1 MDINEGTLNP
11 AGPALAQA
19 PISGNFDATTNSTGA
34 GIQSLGQ
41 TIAVPTGFTSAV
53 LSWSDRI
60 QNFSSGG
67 FLDPS
72 QEIRVRLLTAT
83 GEQIGELFSTNPG
96 DAAIQLGPNARSA
109 DLTSL
114 LQGYD
119 GQSVVIQFENQ
130 NTANYQNLTLDDV
143 SLLFVAPPQVTHS
156 LLVETNGAGSTK
168 FKGSVGNRSALS
180 GLATNADGVTEI
192 GGDVTIVDGAVA
204 FGDAVIL
211 TSDLTVSTSGIGGTV
226 TFADTVDAA
235 PGSEAG
241 QSVFTSGGGAVSL
254 LGDAGT
260 VRRLRSLAIDA
271 SGDVLTDGDII
282 ALTDIGLSGA
292 DIAINGDLQAGIG
305 DISVD
310 ASGSVTI
317 GPDSSI
323 SGLAQPLDLLSQ
335 DFESFG
341 QGSTVSGA
349 NVVLT
354 EGWTNIINGS
364 GDDLDWTPDKGGT
377 PSRAGGTGP
386 LVDHTLGTSL
396 GTYLYVESSGTAA
409 PAKVARLI
417 SPTFDL
423 SNLSSGQAE
432 FYYHLFGSAMGSL
445 AVQASA
451 DGGVTWSGNLFTIS
465 GNQGDVW
472 RQATVDL
479 SDFLGSS
486 DVRLR
491 FEGTTG
497 TSFLSDMAIDDLAI
511 TGLTRD
517 DATDVTI
524 SAGSTVTIA
533 GDIKGADIEIRAAG
547 DVSVL
552 ASGSVTQAS
561 DLPDSPE
568 TDLLT
573 QDFEGFGQKSTVSGA
588 TVTLVEG
595 WINDSGD
602 DLDWTSDLGG
612 TPSRGGGTG
621 PLTDHTLGTAAGT
634 YLYVESSS
642 SGVGFPNK
650 VANLISPSIDL
661 SGTVNNQVEFY
672 HHLFGAAMG
681 SLTVQVSTDGGATW
695 SSDLYSVSGNQ
706 GDVWNKAQIDL
717 SAFDG
722 QSDVRLRLHA
732 VTGTNFTSDIAVD
745 DFRVFGDRILD
756 ELHIESE
763 TGSVTIAGE
772 IAGDSEI
779 HIEAAGDV
787 QFTSSSIVS
796 KVGPVTKGSPST
808 PSRIFGSTGTGLGA
822 NLYEIDPNTGA
833 RTLIGVTGMNHLGSL
848 AYDPNTDTLYGVGN
862 NSSNVSV
869 LVTLDLTTGAAT
881 TIGAV
886 GYSAGSGGLAFDPN
900 TNTLYHISLITLRK
914 INTATGAATIVGS
927 GSISNMDGL
936 AFDPNTNTLYAS
948 NSGTNSLYRINT
960 SNGQPTLIGA
970 YGVDVALTGLDFD
983 SSTNTIYL
991 SDFQTDRLYTVAPN
1005 TGAATPVGP
1014 AVTGFDIQGLAVI
1027 PGTPGTSLISTTPHI
1042 EVTSHGGGVTIE
1054 DGGQLLGGIGNV
1066 DLDATGDIA
1075 LTGISTTGHVTARST
1090 AGAILDGGDTRSDV
1104 DAATFTAEAVNGVGI
1119 DANALDTRIGNFE
1132 ATGGTGG
1139 VFLGNTGNLVVGSI
1153 GSLIGV
1159 STTNS
1164 DIGISATG
1172 TLSIA
1177 EAIQANG
1184 GSIDLVGDNASAP
1197 GAGVSILADIATSGT
1212 GTISITGTGGTGASD
1227 VGISHSFSGA
1237 EIQTVD
1243 GTITLTGFSAND
1255 DGVLVGLG
1263 TTIRTTG
1270 TGDITI
1276 AGTGGSSVG
1285 DNGVFMV
1292 GAGGLVTTVDGNIA
1306 IAGTVSGSDATLI
1319 AGGFAVRST
1328 GTGDI
1333 SISGTASGTPA
1344 GSTLSSGV
1352 AISSTGTEIS
1362 ASGGALSFTGSSI
1375 DDYGINIGLGTT
1387 ISNTG
1392 AGSITMTGTGGVQ
1405 STADGIS
1412 IAGLL
1417 LAEDGA
1423 IHLTGTSSGNDGVSV
1438 NGSSIFTVGVRT
1450 TGGDIVIDGVS
1461 GSPSVSSRGI
1471 ATSGVGDIRSID
1483 GDITLVGE
1491 SVGGSGIQVGT
1502 SFAIRATGSGDIDI
1516 TGTGGTNSGTAG
1528 VLVAGSSALV
1538 ESLDG
1543 TINLRGR
1550 SARDEGVLISSG
1562 GQVNATGTGDIF
1574 ISGTGA
1580 AFFGSNGVFVTSATS
1595 KVSTAGGSLSIDG
1608 QTQLDYAVLVN
1619 AGATVSTAGSGD
1631 LIVVG
1636 TGGTGSNST
1645 GVSVQSAG
1653 SRFLTENGDISIT
1666 GTSLGNEGV
1675 LLSGGGVIQSTG
1687 SGNVTVTG
1695 TSFATPSGSANG
1707 IGVLLTS
1714 SNSSIFAAGGDILVS
1729 GTAVQDG
1736 GVVLAV
1742 ATSIA
1747 NQAGGNITI
1756 RGTGGPGNGSGASSN
1771 GVLIQTN
1778 STFVSTV
1785 DGNIVLEGISSGDT
1799 GVSLINGT
1807 SIRATGSGDISI
1819 SGTGTLATGSTGLGV
1834 EILTNGSRVSTAG
1847 GDITIDGTS
1856 ANTHGVLINDNASL
1870 AATQSG
1876 NISITGTG
1884 GTNSISDGAVVAAS
1898 TSSVTVENGEIIL
1911 SGSGGRYGAIA
1922 SGSRLTSTGDGSI
1935 SVFGTSS
1942 NLYGVFLT
1950 SGASLTTLGSGDIEI
1965 VGTGA
1970 GTSTTDGV
1978 VVTGTTTLVST
1989 NDGDL
1994 LLSGTSGRYGA
2005 VVSGG
2010 RLITNGSGDIHVTG
2024 AGNISG
2030 VRVQLAGVVET
2041 TGTGGISL
2049 ETLPAA
2055 NGGIAIVNSG
2065 SRVTTQAGDIS
2076 LSSASGSLVVETLI
2090 ETTSGDITSSTSTVL
2105 MQSGSRIATA
2115 AGNIQL
2121 LAGGDITIHEISA
2134 GGDVTV
2140 SSASGTIHDRDA
2152 SPDIAGASVTLNG
2165 TLAPGLSPGV
2175 TQISGNFVVADQS
2188 RLFFELFGPTPGN
2201 TDNDHD
2207 QIKVVNGTVTIGAGV
2222 DLDIK
2227 LGTNIPANG
2236 DSFILIDNDG
2246 TDAVVGTFLGLE
2258 EGSIITADAIVEL
2271 GADSRRL
2278 FQISYKG
2285 GDGND
2290 VVITSLGVIGT
2301 TDVEIDPGFGT
2312 LVITDVDDNNS
2323 DDRLLVYI
2331 DGGEL
2336 VIRDNDNPLGTFI
2349 TGAVQN
2355 SLHEIR
2361 IDLSLFSGDLV
2372 VNLEDGDDILKL
2384 GDLSG
2389 LPGGILVDGGGGF
2402 DRIEMLKSLTLAPG
2416 SSLTLIG
2423 EQFRAQN
2430 IQIAASGRGDISISA
2445 QDHDEAGTGEG
2456 YIGVNLNNVDISTEA
2471 GNIFIEGQSGGD
2483 GSVNEGIRFVGG
2495 SLGTHSGL
2503 IFVDGTGGTGAF
2515 ANAGVVFYGGTN
2527 VSAGGD
2533 GSLTIFG
2540 TGGIG
2545 AGGAAGIVIN
2555 QGTTI
2560 STVNGDLSLYGWGGS
2575 GAGNQNVGVWS
2586 YGATIS
2592 SSGTGEVA
2600 ISGTGDG
2607 TGQNNSGVILAE
2619 TSISTNSGLLIVDGS
2634 GSSSGTSSNTGVEL
2648 LVGTSLLS
2656 GSGGITIQG
2665 TGGGTGSY
2673 NTGVTIAGGSVIRA
2687 ADSGDI
2693 TITGN
2698 GSSNATGNYNE
2709 GVLMKGSQVT
2719 GSASGSVTL
2728 IGNGGAGRSYNYGI
2742 RMQSSSVT
2750 SGGSVNLWGQG
2761 GAGDGVQNVGV
2772 WIYVGTTITGGD
2784 GSTIN
2789 GIGGS
2794 GSQRNHGVYMTA
2806 DTTTNLDLAS
2816 ITGTAGTPGAPN
2828 SLDLAGSYFS

>member
-1 MDINEGTLNP
+1 GSEADQLNQETLNLVVGGGSTPPSETESVGESSISVSSPLEFGPAGDGAEPGTGGIRTYSNSEIIVSLANGYSLDAFSAFSADSSGWIQHINLGGSKTILSSVQGTLVELALSDGNPYDLIVELQALDFVSWAAPNYLYDFDPSELIPNDPLFGSQYHHTLMGNTTAWNTTTGSPNIIVAIADDGIDLDHVDLQAGIWTNAGEIIGNGIDDDGNGFVDDVHGWDFSDSDNDANPAVGDSHGTHVAGIVGARINNATGVTGTAPGVTLMPIRMYGGAAGFTSSVLAQTFAYAADNGAHIFNLSYNIDGFASDPTFNAGAQYLYDAGVLYFNSAGNNGQQDPPRQSIQQALMVANTTSADIRSSSSNYGYEIDISAPGTSILSTYPDDTYASISGTSMATPNAAAVAALIWSANPTWTRDQVAAQLIATADNIDGINPLYAGELGSGRVNSARALSETIAAPQIEGLNDLPSHLGTFYGASVTGWSVDLANVFDPASVNNLANWELRSDGANNIFGDGDDDIIPISLDNPYLIGTNRLFFSTTAPLAAETYRFRAISGGLEDPFGNDLDGNGDGTGGDHFDHIFTISDVSTEVELSGGHLEIRDVATFGKNDHLTIDFDTGSGEIVISDAGAVIRLIGLGTQVSDHEVRIAAAGLTGDLTVALGAGVDALTIDGLSSLTGELAIDSELTLLGAATMSTTGNQTYGGDVILMTDVILSGANVWIEGDVNSQGGDRSPIVNGGFETGDFSGWTVSTFVDINEGTLNP

-241 QSVFTSGGGAVSL
+241 LSVFTSGGGAVSL

-796 KVGPVTKGSPST
+796 NVGPVTKGSPST

-1139 VFLGNTGNLVVGSI
+1139 VFLG
-1153 GSLIGV
+1153 
-1159 STTNS
+1159 
-1164 DIGISATG
+1164 
-1172 TLSIA
+1172 
-1177 EAIQANG
+1177 
-1184 GSIDLVGDNASAP
+1184 
-1197 GAGVSILADIATSGT
+1197 
-1212 GTISITGTGGTGASD
+1212 
-1227 VGISHSFSGA
+1227 
-1237 EIQTVD
+1237 
-1243 GTITLTGFSAND
+1243 
-1255 DGVLVGLG
+1255 
-1263 TTIRTTG
+1263 
-1270 TGDITI
+1270 
-1276 AGTGGSSVG
+1276 
-1285 DNGVFMV
+1285 
-1292 GAGGLVTTVDGNIA
+1292 
-1306 IAGTVSGSDATLI
+1306 
-1319 AGGFAVRST
+1319 
-1328 GTGDI
+1328 
-1333 SISGTASGTPA
+1333 
-1344 GSTLSSGV
+1344 
-1352 AISSTGTEIS
+1352 
-1362 ASGGALSFTGSSI
+1362 
-1375 DDYGINIGLGTT
+1375 
-1387 ISNTG
+1387 
-1392 AGSITMTGTGGVQ
+1392 
-1405 STADGIS
+1405 
-1412 IAGLL
+1412 
-1417 LAEDGA
+1417 
-1423 IHLTGTSSGNDGVSV
+1423 
-1438 NGSSIFTVGVRT
+1438 
-1450 TGGDIVIDGVS
+1450 
-1461 GSPSVSSRGI
+1461 
-1471 ATSGVGDIRSID
+1471 
-1483 GDITLVGE
+1483 
-1491 SVGGSGIQVGT
+1491 
-1502 SFAIRATGSGDIDI
+1502 
-1516 TGTGGTNSGTAG
+1516 
-1528 VLVAGSSALV
+1528 
-1538 ESLDG
+1538 
-1543 TINLRGR
+1543 
-1550 SARDEGVLISSG
+1550 
-1562 GQVNATGTGDIF
+1562 
-1574 ISGTGA
+1574 
-1580 AFFGSNGVFVTSATS
+1580 
-1595 KVSTAGGSLSIDG
+1595 
-1608 QTQLDYAVLVN
+1608 
-1619 AGATVSTAGSGD
+1619 
-1631 LIVVG
+1631 
-1636 TGGTGSNST
+1636 
-1645 GVSVQSAG
+1645 
-1653 SRFLTENGDISIT
+1653 
-1666 GTSLGNEGV
+1666 
-1675 LLSGGGVIQSTG
+1675 
-1687 SGNVTVTG
+1687 
-1695 TSFATPSGSANG
+1695 
-1707 IGVLLTS
+1707 
-1714 SNSSIFAAGGDILVS
+1714 
-1729 GTAVQDG
+1729 
-1736 GVVLAV
+1736 
-1742 ATSIA
+1742 
-1747 NQAGGNITI
+1747 
-1756 RGTGGPGNGSGASSN
+1756 
-1771 GVLIQTN
+1771 
-1778 STFVSTV
+1778 
-1785 DGNIVLEGISSGDT
+1785 
-1799 GVSLINGT
+1799 
-1807 SIRATGSGDISI
+1807 
-1819 SGTGTLATGSTGLGV
+1819 
-1834 EILTNGSRVSTAG
+1834 
-1847 GDITIDGTS
+1847 
-1856 ANTHGVLINDNASL
+1856 
-1870 AATQSG
+1870 
-1876 NISITGTG
+1876 
-1884 GTNSISDGAVVAAS
+1884 
-1898 TSSVTVENGEIIL
+1898 
-1911 SGSGGRYGAIA
+1911 
-1922 SGSRLTSTGDGSI
+1922 
-1935 SVFGTSS
+1935 
-1942 NLYGVFLT
+1942 
-1950 SGASLTTLGSGDIEI
+1950 
-1965 VGTGA
+1965 
-1970 GTSTTDGV
+1970 
-1978 VVTGTTTLVST
+1978 
-1989 NDGDL
+1989 
-1994 LLSGTSGRYGA
+1994 
-2005 VVSGG
+2005 
-2010 RLITNGSGDIHVTG
+2010 
-2024 AGNISG
+2024 
-2030 VRVQLAGVVET
+2030 
-2041 TGTGGISL
+2041 
-2049 ETLPAA
+2049 
-2055 NGGIAIVNSG
+2055 
-2065 SRVTTQAGDIS
+2065 
-2076 LSSASGSLVVETLI
+2076 
-2090 ETTSGDITSSTSTVL
+2090 
-2105 MQSGSRIATA
+2105 
-2115 AGNIQL
+2115 
-2121 LAGGDITIHEISA
+2121 
-2134 GGDVTV
+2134 
-2140 SSASGTIHDRDA
+2140 
-2152 SPDIAGASVTLNG
+2152 
-2165 TLAPGLSPGV
+2165 
-2175 TQISGNFVVADQS
+2175 
-2188 RLFFELFGPTPGN
+2188 
-2201 TDNDHD
+2201 
-2207 QIKVVNGTVTIGAGV
+2207 
-2222 DLDIK
+2222 
-2227 LGTNIPANG
+2227 
-2236 DSFILIDNDG
+2236 
-2246 TDAVVGTFLGLE
+2246 
-2258 EGSIITADAIVEL
+2258 
-2271 GADSRRL
+2271 
-2278 FQISYKG
+2278 
-2285 GDGND
+2285 
-2290 VVITSLGVIGT
+2290 
-2301 TDVEIDPGFGT
+2301 
-2312 LVITDVDDNNS
+2312 
-2323 DDRLLVYI
+2323 
-2331 DGGEL
+2331 
-2336 VIRDNDNPLGTFI
+2336 
-2349 TGAVQN
+2349 
-2355 SLHEIR
+2355 
-2361 IDLSLFSGDLV
+2361 
-2372 VNLEDGDDILKL
+2372 
-2384 GDLSG
+2384 
-2389 LPGGILVDGGGGF
+2389 
-2402 DRIEMLKSLTLAPG
+2402 
-2416 SSLTLIG
+2416 
-2423 EQFRAQN
+2423 
-2430 IQIAASGRGDISISA
+2430 
-2445 QDHDEAGTGEG
+2445 
-2456 YIGVNLNNVDISTEA
+2456 
-2471 GNIFIEGQSGGD
+2471 
-2483 GSVNEGIRFVGG
+2483 
-2495 SLGTHSGL
+2495 
-2503 IFVDGTGGTGAF
+2503 
-2515 ANAGVVFYGGTN
+2515 
-2527 VSAGGD
+2527 
-2533 GSLTIFG
+2533 
-2540 TGGIG
+2540 
-2545 AGGAAGIVIN
+2545 
-2555 QGTTI
+2555 
-2560 STVNGDLSLYGWGGS
+2560 
-2575 GAGNQNVGVWS
+2575 
-2586 YGATIS
+2586 
-2592 SSGTGEVA
+2592 
-2600 ISGTGDG
+2600 
-2607 TGQNNSGVILAE
+2607 
-2619 TSISTNSGLLIVDGS
+2619 
-2634 GSSSGTSSNTGVEL
+2634 
-2648 LVGTSLLS
+2648 
-2656 GSGGITIQG
+2656 
-2665 TGGGTGSY
+2665 
-2673 NTGVTIAGGSVIRA
+2673 
-2687 ADSGDI
+2687 
-2693 TITGN
+2693 
-2698 GSSNATGNYNE
+2698 
-2709 GVLMKGSQVT
+2709 
-2719 GSASGSVTL
+2719 
-2728 IGNGGAGRSYNYGI
+2728 
-2742 RMQSSSVT
+2742 
-2750 SGGSVNLWGQG
+2750 
-2761 GAGDGVQNVGV
+2761 
-2772 WIYVGTTITGGD
+2772 
-2784 GSTIN
+2784 
-2789 GIGGS
+2789 
-2794 GSQRNHGVYMTA
+2794 
-2806 DTTTNLDLAS
+2806 
-2816 ITGTAGTPGAPN
+2816 
-2828 SLDLAGSYFS
+2828 